1 MILLRKIYF
10 FFAEFTLLLYAP
22 NRLTQTLK
30 PCYEIVKDLGLGAAH
45 EESGYCYH
53 PFLYLLPPLS

>member
-10 FFAEFTLLLYAP
+10 VLAEFTLLLYAP

-30 PCYEIVKDLGLGAAH
+30 PCYKIVKDLGLGAAH
-45 EESGYCYH
+45 EKSGYCYH
-53 PFLYLLPPLS
+53 PFLCLIPPLS